1 MYESRNDMFEAVLEN
16 IHDRAKW
23 ERRQGLYYQMRH
35 DGLRRKNK
43 PFPGASD
50 LHFPLIDTS
59 IAKLKPF
66 YYQQITGRDTL
77 CSFVPMRQQ
86 LAPLTTAVERWFD
99 YHIKEKSNFQEEALT
114 WIDHMLMT
122 GHSVIKVFWDDD
134 NKRCKF
140 EAVDPLY
147 WIVPD
152 YTSKLE
158 EADWMVQIMPMSV
171 SAYLRDER
179 YDHSVIDKIRGD
191 GRDENTNSTYR
202 DNEKFMREGLT
213 YSDNDEMVIVWEHWK
228 RDEDGSWMVCTYSP
242 VLPDHD
248 LRPVMKL
255 PYRHGDAPF
264 VDAAYEMKD
273 KGWYSSRGIPEL
285 VAPEEAYLNK
295 LMNGK
300 ADSITFYNSP
310 MFRSER
316 DIPNSSN
323 IRFRPGQ
330 ILPYGLQPV
339 GMPQPPISWEQ
350 EIVQTRMIAEQR
362 LAMPDFGMG
371 QMINTRER
379 RTATEVNAIGGMM
392 ERSVDLRARIFRL
405 ALARVYRQAY
415 SLYLQYSPQNLMFR
429 YLEDATSLQADA
441 LHDDYT
447 IEPKGGVDGV
457 DRTMLMQRAIMR
469 KQLMAQSPWIDQI
482 ELDKSILELDD
493 PSLVKRLVRDPQ
505 FKAADEAEDEAHNIP
520 IMERGYT
527 PVPNQGDSAA
537 ERLPVLLDYINRMSQ
552 QGQQFPPEAQQAFV
566 SRINTLLEQLE
577 QIDPNSARQLRKQL
591 DDAYSRD
598 TQAGADPNGQAVA
611 MGQPAQMGAG

>member
-1 MYESRNDMFEAVLEN
+1 MQENRSEMYEAVLES

-23 ERRQGLYYQMRH
+23 ERRQALYYEMRH

-43 PFPGASD
+43 PWPGASD
-50 LHFPLIDTS
+50 LHFPLIDTAVS
-59 IAKLKPF
+59 KLKPF
-66 YYQQITGRDTL
+66 YYQQITGRDTI

-99 YHIKEKSNFQEEALT
+99 YHIKEKTNFQKESLT

-122 GHSVIKVFWDDD
+122 GHSVMKIFWDDE
-134 NKRCKF
+134 NKSCKF

-147 WIVPD
+147 WIIPEHTTD
-152 YTSKLE
+152 LHD
-158 EADWMVQIMPMSV
+158 ADWMVQIMPMSV
-171 SAYLRDER
+171 SAFLRDDR
-179 YDHSVIDKIRGD
+179 YDHSFLDKIRGD
-191 GRDENTNSTYR
+191 GRDENTNTTQR
-202 DNEKFMREGLT
+202 DNEKFRREGLT
-213 YSDNDEMVIVWEHWK
+213 YSGDDNMVIVWEHYK
-228 RDEDGSWMVCTYSP
+228 RDENGNWVVCTYSP
-242 VLPDHD
+242 LVPDHD
-248 LRPVMKL
+248 LRPPMKL
-255 PYRHGDAPF
+255 PYRHGKAPF
-264 VDAAYEMKD
+264 VDTTYEVKD
-273 KGWYSSRGIPEL
+273 KGWYAGRGVPEQ
-285 VAPEEAYLNK
+285 VAPEESYLNK

-300 ADSITFYNSP
+300 SDAITFYNTP

-330 ILPYGLQPV
+330 ILPYALQPIM
-339 GMPQPPISWEQ
+339 MPQPPISWEQ

-362 LAMPDFGMG
+362 LSLPDFGVG
-371 QMINTRER
+371 QMINTKER

-415 SLYLQYSPQNLMFR
+415 QLYLQYAPKDLMFR

-441 LHDDYT
+441 LHGEYT

-457 DRTMLMQRAIMR
+457 DRSMLMQRAIMR

-505 FKAADEAEDEAHNIP
+505 FKSADEAEDEAHNIP
-520 IMERGYT
+520 IMERGYM
-527 PVPNQGDSAA
+527 PVPNQADDPRP
-537 ERLPVLLDYINRMSQ
+537 RLPVLLGYINKMSQ
-552 QGQQFPPEAQQAFV
+552 QGEEFEPEGKQAFMG
-566 SRINTLLEQLE
+566 RISTLLEQLE
-577 QIDPNSARQLRKQL
+577 QVDMNAARQVRKEL
-591 DDAYSRD
+591 NDTVNRDA
-598 TQAGADPNGQAVA
+598 QAGVVNNAQAA
-611 MGQPAQMGAG
+611 PMGQPTQVGAG

>member
-1 MYESRNDMFEAVLEN
+1 MHDNRNEMYEAVVES

-23 ERRQGLYYQMRH
+23 ERRQALYYEMRH

-43 PFPGASD
+43 PWAGASD
-50 LHFPLIDTS
+50 LHFPLIDTAVS
-59 IAKLKPF
+59 KLKPF
-66 YYQQITGRDTL
+66 YYQQITGRDTI

-99 YHIKEKSNFQEEALT
+99 YHIKEKTNFQKESLT

-122 GHSVIKVFWDDD
+122 GHSVLKVFWDDE
-134 NKRCKF
+134 NKSCKF

-147 WIVPD
+147 WIVPEHTTD
-152 YTSKLE
+152 LHD
-158 EADWMVQIMPMSV
+158 ADWMVQIMPMSV
-171 SAYLRDER
+171 SAFLRDSR
-179 YDHSVIDKIRGD
+179 YDHSLLDKIRGD
-191 GRDENTNSTYR
+191 GRDENTNTTQR
-202 DNEKFMREGLT
+202 DNEKFRREGLT
-213 YSDNDEMVIVWEHWK
+213 YSDNDNMVIVWEHYK
-228 RDEDGSWMVCTYSP
+228 RDENGNWIVCTYSP
-242 VLPDHD
+242 LVPEHD
-248 LRPVMKL
+248 LRPPMKL
-255 PYRHGDAPF
+255 PYRHGKAPF
-264 VDAAYEMKD
+264 VDTTYEVKD
-273 KGWYSSRGIPEL
+273 KGWYAGRGVPEQ
-285 VAPEEAYLNK
+285 VAPEESYLNK

-300 ADSITFYNSP
+300 SDAITFYNTP

-330 ILPYGLQPV
+330 ILPYALQPIM
-339 GMPQPPISWEQ
+339 MPQPPISWEQ

-362 LAMPDFGMG
+362 LSLPDFGVG
-371 QMINTRER
+371 QMINTKER

-415 SLYLQYSPQNLMFR
+415 QLYLQYAPKDLMFR

-441 LHDDYT
+441 LHGEYT

-457 DRTMLMQRAIMR
+457 DRSMLMQRAIMR

-505 FKAADEAEDEAHNIP
+505 FKSADESEDEAHNIP

-527 PVPNQGDSAA
+527 PVPNQADDPRP
-537 ERLPVLLDYINRMSQ
+537 RLPVLLGYINKLSQ
-552 QGQQFPPEAQQAFV
+552 QGEELEPEGKQAFMG
-566 SRINTLLEQLE
+566 RISTLLEQLE
-577 QIDPNSARQLRKQL
+577 QVDMNAARQVRKEL
-591 DDAYSRD
+591 NDTINRDA
-598 TQAGADPNGQAVA
+598 QAGVVNNAQAA
-611 MGQPAQMGAG
+611 PMGQPTQMGVG